1 MSEPDD
7 EVAFDVRTEERAD
20 HVRVVVTGELD
31 LYREAQLR
39 TFVEAVLAQGPP
51 QRLVLDLGRL
61 QFLDSAGLRALL
73 VCRDRSR
80 SADVPFRL
88 AVAPGPVTR
97 LLDLAGV
104 RSWFSY
110 E

>member
-1 MSEPDD
+1 MSDG
-7 EVAFDVRTEERAD
+7 EVTFGVRTEERAD
-20 HVRVVVTGELD
+20 HVRLLVTGELD
-31 LYREAQLR
+31 FYREPELR
-39 TFVEAVLAQGPP
+39 AAVEDLLAQHPP
-51 QRLVLDLGRL
+51 QRLVLDVSGLE
-61 QFLDSAGLRALL
+61 FLDSAGLRGLL

-80 SADVPFRL
+80 SADVPFCL

-104 RSWFSY
+104 RSWFAY

>member
-1 MSEPDD
+1 MSEQDD
-7 EVAFDVRTEERAD
+7 EVAFAVRTEERTD
-20 HVRVVVTGELD
+20 HLRVVVTGELD
-31 LYREAQLR
+31 LYREAELR
-39 TFVEAVLAQGPP
+39 VFVETLLAQGPP
-51 QRLVLDLGRL
+51 QRLVLDVGGL
-61 QFLDSAGLRALL
+61 QFLDSAGLRGLL

-80 SADVPFRL
+80 SADVAFCL

>member
-1 MSEPDD
+1 MNDGAVP
-7 EVAFDVRTEERAD
+7 FDVRTEERAD
-20 HVRVVVTGELD
+20 HVRLVVTGELD
-31 LYREAQLR
+31 FYREPDLR
-39 TFVEAVLAQGPP
+39 SALEALLAQSPP
-51 QRLVLDLGRL
+51 QRLVLDIGGL
-61 QFLDSAGLRALL
+61 QFLDSAGLRVLL
-73 VCRDRSR
+73 VCRDRCR

>member
-1 MSEPDD
+1 MSEHD
-7 EVAFDVRTEERAD
+7 EEIPFGVRTESRPD

-31 LYREAQLR
+31 LYREPELR
-39 TFVEAVLAQGPP
+39 AFVDTLLAQGSPE
-51 QRLVLDLGRL
+51 RLVLDVGGL
-61 QFLDSAGLRALL
+61 QFVDSAGLRGLL
-73 VCRDRSR
+73 VCRDRAR
-80 SADVPFRL
+80 SADVAFSL

-104 RSWFSY
+104 RSWFTY

>member
-7 EVAFDVRTEERAD
+7 EVAFDIRTEERPD

-31 LYREAQLR
+31 LHREPELR
-39 TFVEAVLAQGPP
+39 TFVESLLAQGRP
-51 QRLVLDLGRL
+51 QRLVLDLGAL
-61 QFLDSAGLRALL
+61 QFLDSAGLRGLL

-80 SADVPFRL
+80 SADVAFCL

-104 RSWFSY
+104 RSWFTY

>member
-1 MSEPDD
+1 MNEGAAP
-7 EVAFDVRTEERAD
+7 FDVRTEERAD
-20 HVRVVVTGELD
+20 HVRLVVTGELD
-31 LYREAQLR
+31 FYREPDLR
-39 TFVEAVLAQGPP
+39 GALEALLAQSPP
-51 QRLVLDLGRL
+51 QRLVLDIGGL
-61 QFLDSAGLRALL
+61 QFLDSAGLRVLL
-73 VCRDRSR
+73 VCRDRCR

>member
-1 MSEPDD
+1 MSED
-7 EVAFDVRTEERAD
+7 ELAAFGVHTEERAD
-20 HVRVVVTGELD
+20 HVRLVVTGELD
-31 LYREAQLR
+31 FYREPELR
-39 TFVEAVLAQGPP
+39 SAVEALLAQGPP
-51 QRLVLDLGRL
+51 QRLVLDVGGL
-61 QFLDSAGLRALL
+61 QFLDSAGLRGLL

-80 SADVPFRL
+80 SAGVPFCL
-88 AVAPGPVTR
+88 AVTPGPVTR